1 MVEKD
6 LERLQQQYPHLS
18 INTLSNQ
25 KKLAGVLKDDVKAK
39 NFLKFSEEA
48 IRRTKSPN
56 PVEVDPRTADAIGS
70 VIDIKYKSIVKKV
83 PIDDLWMSD
92 EFNIG
97 GDHRRNSM
105 FYSILKTDVERNGM
119 INPFL
124 CIEEVRDLKKMCED
138 EIYNRN
144 YQDHL
149 RCIKEG
155 RPFKDW
161 VRDDGAP
168 YKLIGG
174 TEKTYGV
181 VPDVMQDAGG
191 CNRFLVALEL
201 EFDEVE
207 IRILPDDKPE
217 TIHYHTT
224 NLIPTNVDHILGMH

>member
-1 MVEKD
+1 MVGKE
-6 LERLQQQYPHLS
+6 LERLQERYPHLS
-18 INTLSNQ
+18 INTPSNQ

-48 IRRTKSPN
+48 IRRTKSLN
-56 PVEVDPRTADAIGS
+56 PGEVDLRTADAIGS

-138 EIYNRN
+138 EKFNRN
-144 YQDHL
+144 S
-149 RCIKEG
+149 
-155 RPFKDW
+155 
-161 VRDDGAP
+161 VS
-168 YKLIGG
+168 
-174 TEKTYGV
+174 
-181 VPDVMQDAGG
+181 
-191 CNRFLVALEL
+191 
-201 EFDEVE
+201 
-207 IRILPDDKPE
+207 
-217 TIHYHTT
+217 
-224 NLIPTNVDHILGMH
+224 

>member
-6 LERLQQQYPHLS
+6 LERLQQQNPHLS
-18 INTLSNQ
+18 INTPSNQ
-25 KKLAGVLKDDVKAK
+25 KKLALAK
-39 NFLKFSEEA
+39 YQTQEFSKMFEEA
-48 IRRTKSPN
+48 IRTKPLN
-56 PVEVDPRTADAIGS
+56 VPTKEEIADVES
-70 VIDIKYKSIVKKV
+70 VIVMKYKSIVKKV

-97 GDHRRNSM
+97 GDHRRVSM

-124 CIEEVRDLKKMCED
+124 CIEEVRDLKKLCED
-138 EIYNRN
+138 KIYNRK

-149 RCIKEG
+149 RCIKED
-155 RPFKDW
+155 RPFRDW

-174 TEKTYGV
+174 TEKTYGDIINV
-181 VPDVMQDAGG
+181 SQDAGG
-191 CNRFLVALEL
+191 NNRFLVALEL
-201 EFDEVE
+201 GFDQVE